1 MPTNTYKF
9 LTVFLMV
16 CLIDKKQW
24 ILKDTFFD
32 SPPPSCHRSSEQS
45 IFPYLLSVEQK
56 RSPHILPESRAFKNQ
71 SPHISPTTRAEICC
85 KVPIKRSPYSPTSTR
100 GPPSGKPMTSALLWQ
115 RFCHSGKRGPG
126 NETLKKRK
134 KQTAFYNRFQ
144 PRGWP
149 R

>member
-24 ILKDTFFD
+24 ILKIPSS
-32 SPPPSCHRSSEQS
+32 SPLPSCHRSSEQS

-56 RSPHILPESRAFKNQ
+56 RSPHILPESRPFKNQ

-85 KVPIKRSPYSPTSTR
+85 KVPIKSPYSPTSAR
-100 GPPSGKPMTSALLWQ
+100 GSPSIGEADDKCIRKPYCTSFAM
-115 RFCHSGKRGPG
+115 
-126 NETLKKRK
+126 
-134 KQTAFYNRFQ
+134 
-144 PRGWP
+144 
-149 R
+149 